1 MKKLQPPFK
10 VSAKQSLFGT
20 GSSTSWG
27 LANILHFTFEFSILQ
42 KVNLPYFFII
52 FHMIGVFF
60 GAIFVMEVLHKTDS
74 ITVFLI
80 QFIFLVFFLMSLM
93 IFLQPLYT
101 PFALFGAGFCIGI
114 GSGSVHINTLRAF
127 PELKDPAKWGA
138 AGRLFSQGLGVS
150 SILVIIY
157 AIINLTEN
165 FVLTFIYFT
174 LILIITLVSMLITK
188 NDFQNITQEHV
199 TTITILKNKKNL
211 PKLGVAFFHGFF
223 IINTYYAAI
232 LIFDSLGFIQY
243 LNSYALILFTIVAIV
258 SIPVGMI
265 VDRIGRRITAMVGLA
280 LQALAFLVLSFLSD
294 FNIPLI
300 IIFISFLG
308 IGFTF
313 IYTGFTRLEV
323 ELSRGLNLRD
333 ELSISMGFVGIGAA
347 VGVILGEVIKH
358 LIIVTS
364 NAAYLT
370 IVLLFIFI
378 CATIVVFQV
387 RETLPSRSDKFT
399 KPDFIDDEDLTLYK
413 ERKICL
419 VCKGKATGFEVYV
432 CTDCGVLYCLKCAK
446 ALSNLENICWAC
458 NTPIDKSKPTKPLK
472 GVEEEIKEEII
483 KDKFK

>member
-1 MKKLQPPFK
+1 MKKLQPLPK
-10 VSAKQSLFGT
+10 LTAKQALFGT
-20 GSSTSWG
+20 GSTISWG

-60 GAIFVMEVLHKTDS
+60 GAIFVIEVLHKMDS
-74 ITVFLI
+74 IAVFLI
-80 QFIFLVFFLMSLM
+80 QFILLVFFLMSLM

-101 PFALFGAGFCIGI
+101 PFGLFGAGFCIGM
-114 GSGSVHINTLRAF
+114 GSGSVHINSFRAN
-127 PELKDPAKWGA
+127 PELNDPAWWGA
-138 AGRLFSQGLGVS
+138 AGRLFSQGMGIS

-157 AIINLTEN
+157 ATINLTEN
-165 FVLTFIYFT
+165 FFLTFIYFT
-174 LILIITLVSMLITK
+174 LLLIITLVSMLITR

-199 TTITILKNKKNL
+199 TTITLLKNKENL

-243 LNSYALILFTIVAIV
+243 LNNYVLILFTIVAIV
-258 SIPVGMI
+258 SIPTGMI
-265 VDRIGRRITAMVGLA
+265 VDRIGRRITAMIGLA

-313 IYTGFTRLEV
+313 IYAGFSRLEV
-323 ELSRGLNLRD
+323 ELSRGLNSRD
-333 ELSISMGFVGIGAA
+333 ELSISMGFIGIGAA
-347 VGVILGEVIKH
+347 VGVILGEVLKY
-358 LIIVTS
+358 LIETS
-364 NAAYLT
+364 AAYLSM
-370 IVLLFIFI
+370 VLLFVFI

-387 RETLPSRSDKFT
+387 HETLPSRSEKFV
-399 KPDFIDDEDLTLYK
+399 KPDFIDEEDLTLYK

-419 VCKGKATGFEVYV
+419 VCKGNATGFEVYV

-446 ALSNLENICWAC
+446 ALSTLENMCWGC
-458 NTPIDKSKPTKPLK
+458 DTPIDKSKPIQPLK
-472 GVEEEIKEEII
+472 GAEEEIKDDIT
-483 KDKFK
+483 KVKNK

>member
-60 GAIFVMEVLHKTDS
+60 GAIFVIEVLHKTDS

-93 IFLQPLYT
+93 IILQPLYT
-101 PFALFGAGFCIGI
+101 PFGLFGAGFCIGM

-188 NDFQNITQEHV
+188 NDFQNITQEH
-199 TTITILKNKKNL
+199 
-211 PKLGVAFFHGFF
+211 GVAFFHGFF

-280 LQALAFLVLSFLSD
+280 LQALAFLVLSFISD

-358 LIIVTS
+358 LIIVTN

-387 RETLPSRSDKFT
+387 RETLPSRSEKFV

-419 VCKGKATGFEVYV
+419 VCKGNATGFEVYV

-446 ALSNLENICWAC
+446 ALGNLENICWAC
-458 NTPIDKSKPTKPLK
+458 NTPIDKSKPAQPLK
-472 GVEEEIKEEII
+472 GVEEEIKEEIT